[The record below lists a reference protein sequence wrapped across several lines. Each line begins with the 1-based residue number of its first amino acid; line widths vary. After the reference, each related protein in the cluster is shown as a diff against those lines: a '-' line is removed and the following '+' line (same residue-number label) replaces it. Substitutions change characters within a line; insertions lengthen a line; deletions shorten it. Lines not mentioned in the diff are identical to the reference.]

1 MPSNGRGM
9 VLFFFFWMVLGAFW
23 CVEVAGRG
31 AFGWSVLTL
40 MILATGSLLA
50 YRPGRR
56 AAAGALVGVALPV
69 LLQAYMWRNGPGIVC
84 TQVWLDDKENCRY
97 MPDPAP
103 WTLAG
108 LLLITVGI
116 VAHRRIRRAPASP
129 DA

>member
-23 CVEVAGRG
+23 CVEVASRG

-69 LLQAYMWRNGPGIVC
+69 LLQAYLWRNGPGIVC
-84 TQVWLDDKENCRY
+84 TPVWLDDKENCRY

-103 WTLAG
+103 WMLAG